1 MRKTKI
7 KQSRTD
13 KVFGT
18 VVAAIVAFAVFIT
31 LYPLVFVLSASISNP
46 MEVFQGNVWLLPKGI
61 NFEAYKQVFMNK
73 KIWTGYRN
81 TIFYTCLGTLIATT
95 LSISAAYPLARRKLY
110 GKKILMTYF
119 MITMFF
125 NGGMVPTYLIVQK
138 LGLYNSVWA
147 VILVNMVTVYNIIV
161 AKTFIQTSIP
171 EELYEAAEIDGCGD
185 IRAFFKVVLPLS
197 TPIIAVLTLFY
208 GVAYWNNYFNGLI
221 YVGSSDRYP
230 LQLILRDILLSNAT
244 SEMVDAMETDINKL
258 MVSESLKYAV
268 VVVSSVP
275 MLILYPFLQKF
286 FVKGV
291 MIGSV
296 KVKREHRSVY

>member
-1 MRKTKI
+1 MQKTKI
-7 KQSRTD
+7 KQSPAD
-13 KVFGT
+13 KAFGA

-31 LYPLVFVLSASISNP
+31 LYPLLFVLSASISNP

-61 NFEAYKQVFMNK
+61 NFEAYKQVFSNQ
-73 KIWTGYRN
+73 KIWSGYRN
-81 TIFYTCLGTLIATT
+81 TIFYTCLGTLIAIS

-110 GKKILMTYF
+110 GKKFFMTYF

-138 LGLYNSVWA
+138 LGLYNTVWA

-161 AKTFIQTSIP
+161 AKTFIQSTIP

-185 IRAFFKVVLPLS
+185 IRVFFKLVLPLS
-197 TPIIAVLTLFY
+197 APIIAVLTLFY

-244 SEMVDAMETDINKL
+244 SEMADAMETDINKL

-275 MLILYPFLQKF
+275 MLVLYPFLQKF

-296 KVKREHRSVY
+296 KG

>member
-1 MRKTKI
+1 MQVTKM

-18 VVAAIVAFAVFIT
+18 VVAIIVAFAVFIT
-31 LYPLVFVLSASISNP
+31 LYPLIFVLSASISNP
-46 MEVFQGNVWLLPKGI
+46 LEVFQGNVWFLPKGI
-61 NFEAYKQVFMNK
+61 NFEAYKQVFCNK

-81 TIFYTCLGTLIATT
+81 TILYTCLGTLIAIS

-110 GKKILMTYF
+110 GKKFFMTYF

-138 LGLYNSVWA
+138 LGLYNTIWA

-161 AKTFIQTSIP
+161 AKTYIQSTIP

-185 IRAFFKVVLPLS
+185 IRVFFKLVLPLS
-197 TPIIAVLTLFY
+197 APIIAVLTLFY

-244 SEMVDAMETDINKL
+244 SEMIETMETDINKL

-275 MLILYPFLQKF
+275 MLVLYPFLQKF

-296 KVKREHRSVY
+296 KG

>member
-1 MRKTKI
+1 M
-7 KQSRTD
+7 
-13 KVFGT
+13 VF
-18 VVAAIVAFAVFIT
+18 
-31 LYPLVFVLSASISNP
+31 
-46 MEVFQGNVWLLPKGI
+46 
-61 NFEAYKQVFMNK
+61 
-73 KIWTGYRN
+73 
-81 TIFYTCLGTLIATT
+81 
-95 LSISAAYPLARRKLY
+95 
-110 GKKILMTYF
+110 
-119 MITMFF
+119 
-125 NGGMVPTYLIVQK
+125 TYLIVQK

-296 KVKREHRSVY
+296 KG

>member
-1 MRKTKI
+1 M

-18 VVAAIVAFAVFIT
+18 VVAIIVAFAVFIT
-31 LYPLVFVLSASISNP
+31 LYPLIFVLSASISNP
-46 MEVFQGNVWLLPKGI
+46 LEVFQGNVWFLPKGI
-61 NFEAYKQVFMNK
+61 NFEAYKQVFCNK

-81 TIFYTCLGTLIATT
+81 TILYTCLGTLIAIS

-110 GKKILMTYF
+110 GKKFFMTYF

-138 LGLYNSVWA
+138 LGLYNTIWA

-161 AKTFIQTSIP
+161 AKTYIQSTIP

-185 IRAFFKVVLPLS
+185 IRVFFKLVLPLS
-197 TPIIAVLTLFY
+197 APIIAVLTLFY

-244 SEMVDAMETDINKL
+244 SEMIETMETDINKL

-275 MLILYPFLQKF
+275 MLVLYPFLQKF

-296 KVKREHRSVY
+296 KG

>member
-161 AKTFIQTSIP
+161 AKTFIHTSIP

-296 KVKREHRSVY
+296 KG

>member
-296 KVKREHRSVY
+296 KG

>member
-31 LYPLVFVLSASISNP
+31 LYPLIFVLSASISNP

-296 KVKREHRSVY
+296 KG

>member
-18 VVAAIVAFAVFIT
+18 VVAAIVAFAVCIT

-275 MLILYPFLQKF
+275 MLILYPFLQKC

-296 KVKREHRSVY
+296 KG

>member
-1 MRKTKI
+1 MQKTKI

-13 KVFGT
+13 RVFGMI
-18 VVAAIVAFAVFIT
+18 VSAIVAFAVFIT

-46 MEVFQGNVWLLPKGI
+46 MEVFQGNVWFLPKGI
-61 NFEAYKQVFMNK
+61 NFEAYKQVFLNK

-81 TIFYTCLGTLIATT
+81 TIFYTCFGTLIATA

-110 GKKILMTYF
+110 GKKVFMAYF

-138 LGLYNSVWA
+138 LGLYDTVWA

-161 AKTFIQTSIP
+161 AKTFIQSTIP
-171 EELYEAAEIDGCGD
+171 EDLYEAAEIDGCGD
-185 IRAFFKVVLPLS
+185 IRVFFKVVLPLS
-197 TPIIAVLTLFY
+197 APIIAVLTLFY

-221 YVGSSDRYP
+221 YVGSSDKYP

-244 SEMVDAMETDINKL
+244 SEMIDAMETDINKL

-275 MLILYPFLQKF
+275 MLVLYPFLQKF

-296 KVKREHRSVY
+296 KG

>member
-1 MRKTKI
+1 MQVTKM

-18 VVAAIVAFAVFIT
+18 VVAIIVAFAVFIT
-31 LYPLVFVLSASISNP
+31 LYPLIFVLSASISNP
-46 MEVFQGNVWLLPKGI
+46 LEVFQGNVWFLPKGI
-61 NFEAYKQVFMNK
+61 NFEAYKQVFCNK

-81 TIFYTCLGTLIATT
+81 TILYTCLGTLIAIT

-110 GKKILMTYF
+110 GKKFFMTYF

-138 LGLYNSVWA
+138 LGLYNTIWA

-161 AKTFIQTSIP
+161 AKTYIQSTIP

-185 IRAFFKVVLPLS
+185 IRVFFKLVLPLS
-197 TPIIAVLTLFY
+197 APIIAVLTLFY

-244 SEMVDAMETDINKL
+244 SEMIETMETDINKL

-275 MLILYPFLQKF
+275 MLVLYPFLQKF

-296 KVKREHRSVY
+296 KG

>member
-1 MRKTKI
+1 MQRAKI
-7 KQSRTD
+7 KQPHSD

-18 VVAAIVAFAVFIT
+18 VVAVIVAFAVFIT
-31 LYPLVFVLSASISNP
+31 LYPLIFVLSASISSP

-61 NFEAYKQVFMNK
+61 NFEAYKQVFLNK

-81 TIFYTCLGTLIATT
+81 TIFYTCLGTMIATT

-110 GKKILMTYF
+110 GKKFFMTYF

-138 LGLYNSVWA
+138 LGLYDTVWA

-161 AKTFIQTSIP
+161 AKTYIQSTIP

-185 IRAFFKVVLPLS
+185 IRVFFKVVLPLS
-197 TPIIAVLTLFY
+197 APILAVLTLFY

-221 YVGSSDRYP
+221 YVGSSDKYP

-244 SEMVDAMETDINKL
+244 SEMIESMETDINKL

-296 KVKREHRSVY
+296 KG